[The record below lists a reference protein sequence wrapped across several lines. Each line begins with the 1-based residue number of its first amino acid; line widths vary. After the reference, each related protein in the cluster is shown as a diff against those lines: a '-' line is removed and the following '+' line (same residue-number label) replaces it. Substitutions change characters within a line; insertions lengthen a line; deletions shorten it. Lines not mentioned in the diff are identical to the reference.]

1 MSPWIQ
7 NLTLTRHTET
17 PTISRDSLSFCGF
30 AWAFT
35 LLPSEQTQTSIQH
48 ARPFTSTL
56 WETSRWS
63 HRMIRLRSVSPISW
77 SYYSAVTQTGDS
89 LQLTYLQVLF
99 EVMWWRVW
107 PWASCW
113 VGSLRWHIGL
123 RAWPL
128 TRTTH
133 HIGRGSLVHCGTS
146 PPLGTQPNCHG
157 LHWVVPEN

>member
-1 MSPWIQ
+1 VVSQ
-7 NLTLTRHTET
+7 DDKVKKL
-17 PTISRDSLSFCGF
+17 SLLSADG
-30 AWAFT
+30 T
-35 LLPSEQTQTSIQH
+35 TVQ
-48 ARPFTSTL
+48 
-56 WETSRWS
+56 S
-63 HRMIRLRSVSPISW
+63 HKK
-77 SYYSAVTQTGDS
+77 TGDS

-157 LHWVVPEN
+157 LHRVVPENLISNQNQWEFLFLTPSAPNESKCCICYMKQVSKY